1 MRYGKGVPGF
11 EAHCSPMIDVSN
23 STAPLLVACLCAQW
37 CRTCDAYRE
46 VLDALAAQFGSQ
58 VRAVWVDI
66 EDQEALLGDLEVEDF
81 PTLLIA
87 RSGEDAPCFFGPV
100 LPHAATA
107 ARLVQEALA
116 GGLPP
121 VAGARELAG
130 LTWALRGLPAG

>member
-1 MRYGKGVPGF
+1 MSTDPN
-11 EAHCSPMIDVSN
+11 SPPE
-23 STAPLLVACLCAQW
+23 TTPPLLLACLCAQW

-46 VLDALAAQFGSQ
+46 VLDALAAQFGGRVQ
-58 VRAVWVDI
+58 AVWVDI
-66 EDQEALLGDLEVEDF
+66 EDREALLGDLEVEDF

-87 RSGEDAPCFFGPV
+87 RGGEDAPCFFGPV

-121 VAGARELAG
+121 VAGARDLAR
-130 LTWALRGLPAG
+130 LTRELRGLAAP